1 MIIILILIVCPPL
14 GILLGLVAA
23 ILTSR
28 IFSILFGL
36 LTLLFTI
43 FMIIIEAYFL
53 LWALIPILV
62 LCAIGALINK
72 K

>member
-1 MIIILILIVCPPL
+1 MIFILILIVCPPL
-14 GILLGLVAA
+14 GILLALAAA

-43 FMIIIEAYFL
+43 FMIIIEAYFF
-53 LWALIPILV
+53 LWALIPILM
-62 LCAIGALINK
+62 LCTIGALINK